1 MKITRTKL
9 IPNETSV
16 DSDYA
21 RGRCLLHETD
31 VKNPLPDFVEFVSQ
45 LFGRIF
51 YRTRTNW
58 PVYANVSSECI
69 ENTSFQKNRQVGKSV
84 RLAGLNSAVGRIR
97 N

>member
-1 MKITRTKL
+1 MMKITRTKL

-16 DSDYA
+16 DSDCA

-31 VKNPLPDFVEFVSQ
+31 VMNPLLEFVSQ
-45 LFGRIF
+45 LFERIF
-51 YRTRTNW
+51 YRTRTHW

-69 ENTSFQKNRQVGKSV
+69 ENTSFQINLQVGKSV
-84 RLAGLNSAVGRIR
+84 RLAGLNPAVSRIR